1 MRKLLIANRG
11 EIARRIIRTAHRMGI
26 HTVAVY
32 SDADTYA
39 LHVREAAQAVH
50 IGPAPATESYLDPA
64 KLLTAARVSGADAVH
79 PGYGFLSENAE
90 FADAV
95 RAAGLTFV
103 GPPAAAMR
111 AMGLKDGAKA
121 VMKKAGVPVT
131 PGYQGDDQSLV
142 RLERAAKQIGFPL
155 LIKAVAGGG
164 GKGMRAVHAMPEFAE
179 ALLAAQREAGR
190 SFGNAGVLLEKLI
203 ARPRHVE
210 VQVFADAHG
219 NVVHLFER
227 DCSLQR
233 RHQKVIEEAPAP
245 GLSERLRHTLGIA
258 ACAAATAI
266 AYEGAGTVEFILDL
280 DNVDGEGDPA
290 FYFMEMNTRLQVEH
304 PVTEAITGYDLVEWQ
319 IRVARGEMLPAYQPA
334 ITVTGHAVEARLYAE
349 DADHG
354 FLPATGT
361 LSRVRFPAGPGVRVD
376 SGVETGSEVT
386 VFYDPM
392 LAKVIA
398 HAPTRIEAIDALVG
412 ALDGC
417 VVDGVK
423 TNRAFLA
430 RLIDLPAFRAGE
442 IDTGFIVRHAEALAP
457 TSEVS
462 DVALTIAALALVT
475 PEPGRSP
482 TAAPTIFE
490 RLGNWRLNLPALRY
504 VDLFR
509 PDGSKAALTLT
520 PEQGRWRIAGLE
532 TAPLGTGHWADAA
545 PDAVSFVADLDGHQI
560 TAVVILR
567 PDTVEVRLAGRVAVL
582 GRRAVAAAARGLASD
597 AQATAPMPGRVLA
610 LDVAV
615 GQAVTAG
622 ERLLVLEA
630 MKMEHR
636 VVAKVAGTIG
646 AVHIAEGDQV
656 GDGRLLV
663 EIEAAVLTAASPPSI
678 A

>member
-11 EIARRIIRTAHRMGI
+11 EIARRVIRTAHRMGI
-26 HTVAVY
+26 ATVAVY
-32 SDADTYA
+32 SDADAGA
-39 LHVREAAQAVH
+39 LHVREATQAVR
-50 IGPAPATESYLDPA
+50 IGPAPAAESYLDPQ
-64 KLLTAARVSGADAVH
+64 KLLDAARVSGADAVH

-90 FADAV
+90 FADSV

-103 GPPAAAMR
+103 GPPVAAMR

-164 GKGMRAVHAMPEFAE
+164 GKGMRSVHAMPEFAE

-280 DNVDGEGDPA
+280 DAIDAEGDPA

-334 ITVTGHAVEARLYAE
+334 IGVSGHAVEARLYAE
-349 DADHG
+349 DADNG

-361 LSRVRFPAGPGVRVD
+361 LSRVSFPAGAGIRVD

-412 ALDGC
+412 ALDDC
-417 VVDGVK
+417 IVDGIK

-430 RLIDLPAFRAGE
+430 RLIDLPAFRAAE
-442 IDTGFIVRHAEALAP
+442 IDTGFIARHAEALVP
-457 TSEVS
+457 TA
-462 DVALTIAALALVT
+462 DVPDIALAVAALALVIG
-475 PEPGRSP
+475 EPAWATSAVP
-482 TAAPTIFE
+482 TMFE
-490 RLGNWRLNLPALRY
+490 RLGDWRLNLPARRY

-520 PEQGRWRIAGLE
+520 PEAGRWRIAGLS
-532 TAPLGTGHWADAA
+532 AKPLATGHWAD
-545 PDAVSFVADLDGHQI
+545 DVRFVADLDGQQI

-567 PDTVEVRLAGRVAVL
+567 PDAVEVRLAGRVAML

-597 AQATAPMPGRVLA
+597 ARVTSPMPGRVLA
-610 LDVAV
+610 LDVKV

-630 MKMEHR
+630 MKVEHR
-636 VVAKVAGTIG
+636 LIAKLTGTVS
-646 AVHIAEGDQV
+646 AVHVSEGDQV
-656 GDGRLLV
+656 GDGSLLV
-663 EIEAAVLTAASPPSI
+663 EIEAASTTAHTLYSSA
-678 A
+678 